1 MLRDELHTYLTG
13 LLEAPKFRDYCPN
26 GLQVEG
32 RAEVRKVVTG
42 VTASLELLEAAV
54 VHRADAILVHHGWFW
69 RSDDARITGFRRRR
83 IALLMQENINLYA
96 FHLPL
101 DGHPELGN
109 NASLARHMGWTID
122 GRFGEQDLGF
132 TGAPTAPLTL
142 GELAAQLESRLARK
156 PLLIGDPARR
166 VSRLAWCSGGAQGY
180 FEAAAATGAHVFV
193 SGEVSEQTWHLARE
207 TDTAYIAAGH
217 HATERYGV
225 QAVGEHL
232 AEKFGLEHIFLDL
245 DNPV

>member
-32 RAEVRKVVTG
+32 RADVHRVVTG

-54 VHRADAILVHHGWFW
+54 AHRADAILVHHGWFW
-69 RSDDARITGFRRRR
+69 RSDDARITGYRRRR
-83 IALLMQENINLYA
+83 IALLMQENVNLYA

-109 NASLARHMGWTID
+109 NAALARHMGWTID

-132 TGAPTAPLTL
+132 TGAPSVPLTL
-142 GELAAQLESRLARK
+142 AELAAQLETRLDRK
-156 PLLIGDPARR
+156 PLIIGDPARR

-180 FEAAAATGAHVFV
+180 FEAAAATGAQVFV

-225 QAVGEHL
+225 QAVGQHL
-232 AEKFGLEHIFLDL
+232 SEKFGIEHLFLDIH
-245 DNPV
+245 NPI